1 LIDATTGGHLWSE
14 RYDRPL
20 KDIFALQDEIVQKI
34 VTTLKLQLT
43 LWEQGVL
50 VHKTTD
56 NLEAYDYFLRGMESF
71 WRLTR
76 EGHTQAGQMAE
87 RAIELDPRY
96 ASAYSF
102 LAATLWWGWLT
113 QWSQDAQALDQAF
126 ELAQKA
132 VALDDTLAGPHNTLA
147 WVYLMKKQHTQ
158 AIAEAERALTLEPNN
173 PAFHHS
179 LGDILCWAGRPVE
192 GIEFYKKAIRLN
204 PRATAH
210 YLNSLGWGYFLTE
223 RYDEAIAALKQSL
236 ALNPNFLYAHL
247 NLAGVYSALNRDEE
261 ARIEV
266 AEFLRLNPNFSFEVW
281 RQRIPFKD
289 PGLIERAVANL
300 RKAGLK

>member
-1 LIDATTGGHLWSE
+1 MSGDSSPPAAAE
-14 RYDRPL
+14 
-20 KDIFALQDEIVQKI
+20 
-34 VTTLKLQLT
+34 
-43 LWEQGVL
+43 
-50 VHKTTD
+50 
-56 NLEAYDYFLRGMESF
+56 
-71 WRLTR
+71 TR
-76 EGHTQAGQMAE
+76 K
-87 RAIELDPRY
+87 
-96 ASAYSF
+96 
-102 LAATLWWGWLT
+102 LAAIMFTDIVGFSRQMGTDEARTLHLLAVHN
-113 QWSQDAQALDQAF
+113 QIVEQAL
-126 ELAQKA
+126 
-132 VALDDTLAGPHNTLA
+132 
-147 WVYLMKKQHTQ
+147 
-158 AIAEAERALTLEPNN
+158 AEAERALTLEPNN

-210 YLNSLGWGYFLTE
+210 YLNSLGWGYFLPE